1 MKMSKDLNATTTVET
16 LGLDSGSDLDNIHRK
31 HLIMNNDYFSFG
43 I

>member
-16 LGLDSGSDLDNIHRK
+16 LGLDSGSDLDNMLM
-31 HLIMNNDYFSFG
+31 HLLMNNDYFSFG